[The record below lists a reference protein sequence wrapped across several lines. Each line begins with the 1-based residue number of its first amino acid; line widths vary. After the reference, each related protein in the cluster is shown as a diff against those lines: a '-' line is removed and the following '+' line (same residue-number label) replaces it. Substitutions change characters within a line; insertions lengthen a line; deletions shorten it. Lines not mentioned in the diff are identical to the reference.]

1 MLNGTAPTAFI
12 ADGDGAHREFSVG
25 LSLLRSLGETE
36 AVAEKRRRR
45 SRELMAL
52 TIDAL
57 QGKMTADEYQAAL
70 VARSAR
76 IEAEDAR

>member
-1 MLNGTAPTAFI
+1 MT
-12 ADGDGAHREFSVG
+12 DGDGAHREFSIG

-36 AVAEKRRRR
+36 AAAEKRRRR

-57 QGKMTADEYQAAL
+57 QGRMSADEYQAAL
-70 VARSAR
+70 AARSR
-76 IEAEDAR
+76 RHEIEDAR